1 MKLELPQDRV
11 GNALVFFSRLG
22 YHSEQNGSFAK
33 RVSGQPFPRYHVYVE
48 QRGEIISVNLHL
60 DAKRPS
66 YAGTSAHAGEYD
78 GSLIEQEIAR
88 IRSAT
93 GVL

>member
-1 MKLELPQDRV
+1 MKLELPLERV
-11 GNALVFFSRLG
+11 GNPLVFFSRLG
-22 YHSEQNGSFAK
+22 YHAEPNGSFAK
-33 RVSGQPFPRYHVYVE
+33 RVSGQPFPRYHVYFE
-48 QRGEIISVNLHL
+48 QRGDIASVNLHL

-78 GSLIEQEIAR
+78 GPLIEQEIAR

-93 GVL
+93 GVI